1 MTKKNKKV
9 SNEVKKKPNSRI
21 IYYGI
26 GLLGGMVLLYVLNI
40 MFKESPQPT
49 QSKYK
54 FTKHGEL
61 QFKDLNGFVKKSID
75 LEIADSEYSRQLG
88 LMFRDKM
95 NENEG
100 MLFIFP
106 REDYLSFW
114 MRNTLLPL
122 DILFINK
129 QKEIVTIHTYTTP
142 FSEQSY
148 PADTLAQYVVEV
160 NAGFTGKFNI
170 KEGDKIEWKD
180 ER

>member
-1 MTKKNKKV
+1 
-9 SNEVKKKPNSRI
+9 
-21 IYYGI
+21 
-26 GLLGGMVLLYVLNI
+26 
-40 MFKESPQPT
+40 MFKEPPQPT
-49 QSKYK
+49 ESKYK

-61 QFKDLNGFVKKSID
+61 FFKDVNNFVKKTID
-75 LEIADSEYSRQLG
+75 LEIADSEYARQLG

-122 DILFINK
+122 DIIFVNK
-129 QKEIVTIHTYTTP
+129 QKEIVTIHSYTTP

-180 ER
+180 NR

>member
-1 MTKKNKKV
+1 MAKKISKDSNISQNKTRT
-9 SNEVKKKPNSRI
+9 RI

-26 GLLGGMVLLYVLNI
+26 GLLGGTILLYIFSI
-40 MFKESPQPT
+40 MNKQPEPT
-49 QSKYK
+49 PTKYF
-54 FTKHGEL
+54 FTKHGTL
-61 QFKDLNGFVKKSID
+61 QFKDQNNFVKKSID

-88 LMFRDKM
+88 LMFR
-95 NENEG
+95 NEMKEDEG

-122 DILFINK
+122 DILFVNK
-129 QKEIVTIHTYTTP
+129 NKEIVTIHTYTTP
-142 FSEQSY
+142 FSEQSF

-170 KEGDKIEWKD
+170 KEGDKIDWND
-180 ER
+180 NR